1 MSLPPQLIL
10 PYWSCKVY
18 NLLTCE
24 LTNGFVKFKG
34 KNWIPESL
42 NPMLQCLIITAM
54 KHCQFWDMTLM
65 EKPIGPA
72 WAQDLPGN
80 QFTMRKLHSCS
91 TDHIMPPH
99 KICVCIYINMNYICI
114 CKSIYMYIHIIYL
127 QHPPVLNVCLL
138 AKSTKFQP
146 LKIKNTPGSFLEPEK
161 CTWKIIPGS
170 YPSSFIPSCDSNAT
184 TVGNCW
190 CLLLA
195 SNQRLKSMHD
205 MPVWDEQV
213 ARMVW
218 KRANKAA

>member
-1 MSLPPQLIL
+1 MALS
-10 PYWSCKVY
+10 
-18 NLLTCE
+18 NLR
-24 LTNGFVKFKG
+24 G
-34 KNWIPESL
+34 KTESL
-42 NPMLQCLIITAM
+42 NPWIPCCNAWSSLQWNIASFGIWQLWRNSLDRLGLRTFLEINSPWGNCIHVQQIT
-54 KHCQFWDMTLM
+54 
-65 EKPIGPA
+65 
-72 WAQDLPGN
+72 
-80 QFTMRKLHSCS
+80 SC
-91 TDHIMPPH
+91 PPT
-99 KICVCIYINMNYICI
+99 KSACVYIYINMNYICI

-127 QHPPVLNVCLL
+127 QHPPVLNLCLL
-138 AKSTKFQP
+138 AKSTKCQP

-184 TVGNCW
+184 TVGYCW

>member
-1 MSLPPQLIL
+1 MALS
-10 PYWSCKVY
+10 
-18 NLLTCE
+18 NLRAKL
-24 LTNGFVKFKG
+24 NP
-34 KNWIPESL
+34 WIPESHAA
-42 NPMLQCLIITAM
+42 MLDHHCNETLPVLGYDNYGETHWTGLGSGPSWKSIHHEETAFM
-54 KHCQFWDMTLM
+54 FNRSHH
-65 EKPIGPA
+65 A
-72 WAQDLPGN
+72 
-80 QFTMRKLHSCS
+80 
-91 TDHIMPPH
+91 PH
-99 KICVCIYINMNYICI
+99 KICVCIYIYKNMNYICI

-127 QHPPVLNVCLL
+127 QHPPVLNLCLL
-138 AKSTKFQP
+138 AKSTKCQP

-184 TVGNCW
+184 TVGYCW